1 MDALKFV
8 YIQCTKI
15 FFSPEI
21 RKIKAYPQAGTLGLD
36 KTLGGVFTL
45 GSPPLG
51 VLWGNK
57 RWAGLSGKLECN
69 G

>member
-57 RWAGLSGKLECN
+57 R
-69 G
+69 